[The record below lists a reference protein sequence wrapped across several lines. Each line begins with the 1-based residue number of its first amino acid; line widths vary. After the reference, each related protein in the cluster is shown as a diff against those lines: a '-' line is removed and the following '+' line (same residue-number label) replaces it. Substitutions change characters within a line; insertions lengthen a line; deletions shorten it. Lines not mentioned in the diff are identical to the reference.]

1 MNKILFLLFLFSFI
15 EPEISELCTKILDTY
30 DINECLS
37 AQTSDEGKKCCFCE
51 GDVEKV
57 FQQYC
62 YEFPKEMTSQESLQ
76 DYYMKETKFTKEDL
90 VNFKIKCEDGDTNTP
105 NNPSYLKIGL
115 LFILGLLF

>member
-1 MNKILFLLFLFSFI
+1 MNKLLFLLFLFSFI
-15 EPEISELCTKILDTY
+15 EPEISELCKNILDTY

-37 AQTSDEGKKCCFCE
+37 AQTSDEGKKCCLCE
-51 GDVEKV
+51 GDVEEV

-62 YEFPKEMTSQESLQ
+62 YEFPKELTSQESLQ
-76 DYYMKETKFTKEDL
+76 DYYIKEGINTEDEL
-90 VNFKIKCEDGDTNTP
+90 VNFKIKCEDDDTNIP